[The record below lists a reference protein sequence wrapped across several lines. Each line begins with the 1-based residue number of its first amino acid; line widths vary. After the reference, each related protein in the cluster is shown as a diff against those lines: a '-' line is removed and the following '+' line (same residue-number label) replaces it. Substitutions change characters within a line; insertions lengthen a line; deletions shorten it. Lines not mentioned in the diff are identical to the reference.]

1 MATDRPVLR
10 IRWLG
15 RVAYDDAL
23 ALQRRLHGHSAD
35 DHLLLLEH
43 PHVVTLGR
51 RGRRE
56 HLLVDVEA
64 LGGSVVET
72 DRGGEVTYHGPGQLV
87 GYPILTVPGRRGG
100 GMADTAAY
108 VGGVEQLLI
117 DVLADLGLEAG
128 RLDRHTGVW
137 IDPEGPRPR
146 KIAAIGVRLS
156 RARSMHGFALN
167 VDPDLEWFARIVPC
181 GITGLG
187 VTSLAAEGIDVSMQR
202 VVDLVAQRAAA
213 TWGAHGRID
222 RADVAHRVAPADLAQ
237 FTREAPVPE
246 LAAENAE
253 SGLLGCQFGEAA
265 SPVPELAAESAESG
279 LLGCQFGEAPG
290 SAAGEAELDGAAAG
304 DGTAP
309 RLLGRLAQARRQGG
323 DDTGGVPYRSRK
335 PEWMRV
341 PLSTGPTFHEVR
353 STLRGLDLVT
363 VCEEAG
369 CPNISECWN
378 DGTATFMILGER
390 CTRACG
396 FCLVDTRRPGPV
408 DAEEPERVAEAA
420 VRMGLDHVVVT
431 MVARDDLPYGGAA
444 VVADTVAAVRRRL
457 PDARVETLISDL
469 GGDPDALQT
478 VFDARPDV
486 LNHNIETVARLQRAV
501 RPSAGYARS
510 LAVLARAKAEG
521 LTTKSSIIA
530 GMGETHD
537 EVVQTLADLH
547 AAGTD
552 IVTIGQY
559 LRPSARHLPVDRWWP
574 PEAFEQWKQIGES
587 MGISHVEASP
597 LTRSSYHARQAA
609 DAAAEAASGVA
620 VSVVSDP
627 SC

>member
-1 MATDRPVLR
+1 MKSAADQHGRAALSGSSEAPDRAVLR

-15 RVAYDDAL
+15 RVEYGDAL
-23 ALQRRLHGHSAD
+23 ALQRRLHAHSGD

-64 LGGSVVET
+64 LGGSVVQT

-108 VGGVEQLLI
+108 VAGIEQLLI
-117 DVLADLGLEAG
+117 DVLAELGLTAG
-128 RLDRHTGVW
+128 RMARHTGVW
-137 IDPEGPRPR
+137 IDPDGARPR

-167 VDPDLEWFARIVPC
+167 VDPDLGWFNRIVPC

-187 VTSLAAEGIDVSMQR
+187 VTSLASEGVAASMR
-202 VVDLVAQRAAA
+202 EVVDLVAARAAQA
-213 TWGAHGRID
+213 WGAHGRVD
-222 RADVAHRVAPADLAQ
+222 RADVAHRVASTDMAPFTRDAAGVPADS
-237 FTREAPVPE
+237 EASS
-246 LAAENAE
+246 
-253 SGLLGCQFGEAA
+253 SG
-265 SPVPELAAESAESG
+265 
-279 LLGCQFGEAPG
+279 AP
-290 SAAGEAELDGAAAG
+290 AGAAAEG
-304 DGTAP
+304 VSP
-309 RLLGRLAQARRQGG
+309 RLLGRLAQARIDGE
-323 DDTGGVPYRSRK
+323 DDTASVPLRSRK

-341 PLSTGPTFHEVR
+341 PLSTGPEYRKVR
-353 STLRGLDLVT
+353 STLRDLDLVT

-396 FCLVDTRRPGPV
+396 FCLVDTQRPGPV
-408 DAEEPERVAEAA
+408 DPGEPRRVAEAA
-420 VRMGLDHVVVT
+420 ARMGLTHVVVT
-431 MVARDDLPYGGAA
+431 MVARDDLDDGGAVA
-444 VVADTVAAVRRRL
+444 VTETVAALRARL

-469 GGDPDALQT
+469 GGDPAALQT

-510 LAVLARAKAEG
+510 LAVLARAKAAD

-530 GMGETHD
+530 GMGETHS
-537 EVVQTLADLH
+537 EIVQTLADLH
-547 AAGTD
+547 AVGTD

-559 LRPSARHLPVDRWWP
+559 LRPTARHLPVARWWEP
-574 PEAFEQWKQIGES
+574 DAFTRWKEIGEQ

-597 LTRSSYHARQAA
+597 LTRSSYHARQSA
-609 DAAAEAASGVA
+609 DAVR
-620 VSVVSDP
+620 
-627 SC
+627 

>member
-1 MATDRPVLR
+1 M
-10 IRWLG
+10 
-15 RVAYDDAL
+15 
-23 ALQRRLHGHSAD
+23 
-35 DHLLLLEH
+35 
-43 PHVVTLGR
+43 VTLGR

-117 DVLADLGLEAG
+117 DVLADLGLATG
-128 RLDRHTGVW
+128 RLDRHAGVW
-137 IDPEGPRPR
+137 VEPEGVRPR
-146 KIAAIGVRLS
+146 KVAAIGVRLS

-167 VDPDLEWFARIVPC
+167 VDPDLGWFGRIVPC

-187 VTSLAAEGIDVSMQR
+187 VTSLAAEGIDASMR
-202 VVDLVAQRAAA
+202 EVVDLVASRASEVWAP
-213 TWGAHGRID
+213 HGRVD
-222 RADVAHRVAPADLAQ
+222 RADVAFRTAPGDMAQ
-237 FTREAPVPE
+237 FTLQAHAAAMPV
-246 LAAENAE
+246 
-253 SGLLGCQFGEAA
+253 G
-265 SPVPELAAESAESG
+265 
-279 LLGCQFGEAPG
+279 
-290 SAAGEAELDGAAAG
+290 GAAAPGGSNGGGAPVGGAAAPGGSNGGGAPVGGAAAPGGSNGGGAPVGGAAAPGGSNGGGAPVGGG
-304 DGTAP
+304 DGTSP
-309 RLLGRLAQARRQGG
+309 RLLGRMAQARLQGG
-323 DDTGGVPYRSRK
+323 DETDSVPYRSRK

-341 PLSTGPTFHEVR
+341 PLSTGPTFREIR
-353 STLRGLDLVT
+353 STLRDLDLVT

-408 DAEEPERVAEAA
+408 DPAEPQRVAEAA
-420 VRMGLDHVVVT
+420 ARMGLDHVVVT
-431 MVARDDLPYGGAA
+431 MVARDDLADGGAA
-444 VVADTVAAVRRRL
+444 AVAEVVAAVRGRL
-457 PDARVETLISDL
+457 PGSRVETLISDL
-469 GGDPDALQT
+469 GGDPAALQR

-510 LAVLARAKAEG
+510 LSVLSRAKAAG

-537 EVVQTLADLH
+537 EMVQTLADLH

-559 LRPSARHLPVDRWWP
+559 LRPSARHLPVARWWP
-574 PEAFEQWKQIGES
+574 PEAFDDWKRIGEA

-597 LTRSSYHARQAA
+597 LTRSSYHARGAA
-609 DAAAEAASGVA
+609 DAAASAGAARA
-620 VSVVSDP
+620 
-627 SC
+627 

>member
-1 MATDRPVLR
+1 MAAEGPVLR

-23 ALQRRLHGHSAD
+23 SLQRRLHSHSDD

-56 HLLVDVEA
+56 HLLVDVES
-64 LGGSVVET
+64 LGGTVVET

-128 RLDRHTGVW
+128 RLERHTGVW
-137 IDPEGPRPR
+137 VEPDSFRPR

-167 VDPDLEWFARIVPC
+167 VDPDLGWFSRIVPC
-181 GITGLG
+181 GITGMG
-187 VTSLAAEGIDVSMQR
+187 VTSLAAEGLDLSMQQ

-213 TWGAHGRID
+213 AWGAHGRID
-222 RADVAHRVAPADLAQ
+222 RADVAHRVVATDMAQ
-237 FTREAPVPE
+237 FTRDAPNSSADVD
-246 LAAENAE
+246 AA
-253 SGLLGCQFGEAA
+253 
-265 SPVPELAAESAESG
+265 PD
-279 LLGCQFGEAPG
+279 G
-290 SAAGEAELDGAAAG
+290 SAVAGNG
-304 DGTAP
+304 DGTSP

-323 DDTGGVPYRSRK
+323 DNTGGVPYRSRK

-396 FCLVDTRRPGPV
+396 FCLVDTRRPEGV
-408 DAEEPERVAEAA
+408 DHAEPERVAEAA

-431 MVARDDLPYGGAA
+431 MVARDDLDDGGAGA
-444 VVADTVAAVRRRL
+444 VAATVAAVRGRL
-457 PDARVETLISDL
+457 PHARVETLISDL
-469 GGDPDALQT
+469 GGDADALQT

-510 LAVLARAKAEG
+510 LSVLARAKAAG

-537 EVVQTLADLH
+537 EVVQTMADLH

-574 PEAFEQWKQIGES
+574 PEAFENWKRIGES

-609 DAAAEAASGVA
+609 EAATA
-620 VSVVSDP
+620 RI
-627 SC
+627 